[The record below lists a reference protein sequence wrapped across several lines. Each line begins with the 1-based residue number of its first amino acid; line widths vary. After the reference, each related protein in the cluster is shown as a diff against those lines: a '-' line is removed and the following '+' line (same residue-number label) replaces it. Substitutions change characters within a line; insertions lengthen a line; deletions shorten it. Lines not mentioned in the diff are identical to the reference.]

1 MVSKINFQPD
11 GYSKCATSGQCPL
24 DIHSCLLV
32 MRSVRY
38 VMCNCET
45 KCFVDEL
52 GFWWRMMCFVNAIY
66 SAGGQ
71 VRSDKV
77 HCLKEVSG
85 LTDCQII
92 RSMTKGEKGLA
103 RKKKV
108 KNVSKKV
115 VKSNDRIFAF
125 IELKKNY
132 GIWDK
137 LRLMFFTTCKSILLV
152 SFKQLTQTNTTCK

>member
-1 MVSKINFQPD
+1 MALTIGIVAQCRLGPEWENKQGQCSFSYFSHCYCSVHFQIKCCMKVSKINFQPD
-11 GYSKCATSGQCPL
+11 KYSKCATSRQCPQV

-92 RSMTKGEKGLA
+92 RSMTKGEKELA
-103 RKKKV
+103 RKKK
-108 KNVSKKV
+108 
-115 VKSNDRIFAF
+115 
-125 IELKKNY
+125 
-132 GIWDK
+132 
-137 LRLMFFTTCKSILLV
+137 
-152 SFKQLTQTNTTCK
+152 